1 MYNVNATEQLDNLDR
16 AFEKVRQLLYGR
28 LHDLLR
34 KQIVE
39 RVPVPAASAASGNSK
54 DSKSSSAAPSIFS
67 AEEKKMHLSSVAAVT
82 SPSPALQPVASRPG
96 KC

>member
-39 RVPVPAASAASGNSK
+39 RVPVAAASSGKSK
-54 DSKSSSAAPSIFS
+54 DGRSSSAAAPIFS
-67 AEEKKMHLSSVAAVT
+67 PVTAKEKKMPLSPVTAA
-82 SPSPALQPVASRPG
+82 ALQTVASSPG

>member
-1 MYNVNATEQLDNLDR
+1 MRSMTIVGQIFNLQLDNLER
-16 AFEKVRQLLYGR
+16 AFEKVRQMLYGR

-39 RVPVPAASAASGNSK
+39 RVPAAADVAGGM
-54 DSKSSSAAPSIFS
+54 SSSAAPSPVPPV
-67 AEEKKMHLSSVAAVT
+67 AAQEKKHLSSVAVVT
-82 SPSPALQPVASRPG
+82 PPALEPVASNPG